1 MLGIMIMF
9 FGFIYAPYTD
19 SEGFAEDESP
29 SLSSWD
35 TAKATMAITE
45 ITGRARLR
53 LV

>member
-1 MLGIMIMF
+1 MF
-9 FGFIYAPYTD
+9 FGFICAPYTD
-19 SEGFAEDESP
+19 SERFAEDESP

-35 TAKATMAITE
+35 TAKATVAIAE